1 MQERFS
7 DRARHAMALA
17 NLEATKLAHDYLAP
31 GHLMLG
37 LIAEGNCVATE
48 TLRVL
53 DVNLEKV
60 RDEVRSHMERGE
72 ASNAI
77 GLRAQTQ
84 ELKDV
89 IALAIGEA
97 RKFGHRYV
105 GTEHLVL
112 GLLAKEESLPS
123 KVLRRENVSIDS
135 VREKA
140 LALLQGS
147 VGPSHDLA
155 HSRHG
160 DFEWVHQQELAK
172 AFRSPK
178 FWHTMILAVDSANR
192 LGEGEIMP
200 HHLLLALMRDESSG
214 VAGLLAEKGVTLDWL
229 RGKVSLLNDK
239 SARA

>member
-53 DVNLEKV
+53 DVDLEKV
-60 RDEVRSHMERGE
+60 RDEVKSHMERGD
-72 ASNAI
+72 ATNAI
-77 GLRAQTQ
+77 GWRAQTQ

-89 IALAIGEA
+89 IAMAIQEA

-105 GTEHLVL
+105 GTEHLVI
-112 GLLAKEESLPS
+112 GMLAKEESLPS
-123 KVLRRENVSIDS
+123 KVLRKQSVSIDS

-140 LALLQGS
+140 LAMLRGS
-147 VGPSHDLA
+147 VDPSHDLA

-200 HHLLLALMRDESSG
+200 HHLLLALMRDETTG
-214 VAGLLAEKGVTLDWL
+214 VAAMLAEKGVTLDWL
-229 RGKVSLLNDK
+229 RAKVTKQQEK
-239 SARA
+239 SA